1 MLAPDFNTSIKK
13 YVEETTATSDDVI
26 YALLTGIIEEK
37 HEKIL
42 LYLPKVISDIL
53 S

>member
-37 HEKIL
+37 HEMIM
-42 LYLPKVISDIL
+42 
-53 S
+53 